1 MTTHRI
7 DTVALAPED
16 NIFTIIK
23 NKNESE
29 KEKYQIEKTHKLVAM
44 FRMSSNLK
52 ELINY
57 HIKVYVESRNDS
69 RFY

>member
-16 NIFTIIK
+16 NVFTIIK

-29 KEKYQIEKTHKLVAM
+29 KEKYQIEK
-44 FRMSSNLK
+44 
-52 ELINY
+52 LINY
-57 HIKVYVESRNDS
+57 
-69 RFY
+69 